1 MLVIDQ
7 VSVAYDGPVVLREFS
22 LEVERGSIAV
32 MGPSG
37 SGKSTLLRVVGG
49 KQQAT
54 SGTVTLDGSA
64 IEPVSWRSSG
74 DGRISMIFQD
84 YRLVSFLTVRD
95 NIALAAEAR
104 GSNLSDA
111 DIDEALDRV
120 GLPSEF
126 IDRFPGSLSGGE
138 QQRVAIARAL
148 VTNAR
153 VLLADEPTGAL
164 DAKNSERIS
173 SLLKKLADEG
183 LIVIVATHDAS
194 VAARMD
200 RIVDLEEGAKPT
212 GESKALA
219 K

>member
-1 MLVIDQ
+1 MVIDQ

-173 SLLKKLADEG
+173 SLLKKLAVEG